1 MTKQDTT
8 TGDTATEETASITL
22 TRIQQKEV
30 QIGVKGTAPLI
41 VNRFSEKAKQ
51 MMLDNQTKKTRTK
64 KEAKNPDELYQQS
77 LYVLPDGGFGFPASG
92 FKAAMVGAAR
102 FFEGVA
108 MTQLKQALYVV
119 GEGPDQL
126 VRING
131 EPHMRE
137 DNVRIAMGTADL
149 RFRGQFNDW
158 SATITIRYIPTLL
171 SLDSVAALLDAGG
184 FGGIGEWRP
193 SAPKSATGSFGT
205 FQVIEQ

>member
-1 MTKQDTT
+1 MT
-8 TGDTATEETASITL
+8 AEETPTDEAASITL

-51 MMLDNQTKKTRTK
+51 MMLDTQTKKTRTK
-64 KEAKNPDELYQQS
+64 KEAKNPEELYEAS
-77 LYVLPDGGFGFPASG
+77 LYVLPDGTHGFPASG

-108 MTQLKQALYVV
+108 MTQLKQALYIV

-126 VRING
+126 VRITG
-131 EPHMRE
+131 APHMRE
-137 DNVRIAMGTADL
+137 DNVRIAMGKADL
-149 RFRGQFNDW
+149 RFRGQFDDW
-158 SATITIRYIPTLL
+158 SATLTIRYIPTLL
-171 SLDSVAALLDAGG
+171 SLDSIAALLDAGG

-193 SAPKSATGSFGT
+193 SAPRSSTGSFGT
-205 FQVIEQ
+205 FQVVEQ